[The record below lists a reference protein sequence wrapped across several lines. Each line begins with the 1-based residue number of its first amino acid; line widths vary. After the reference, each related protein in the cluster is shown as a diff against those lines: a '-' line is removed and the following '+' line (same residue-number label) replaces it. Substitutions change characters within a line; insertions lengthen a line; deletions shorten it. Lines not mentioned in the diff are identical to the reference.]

1 MRSDSGL
8 RYESEV
14 AVPRTPIIAGNW
26 KMNTDA
32 ASARELA
39 EGICA
44 AGVSDVKGVEKVLCP
59 PFVYLPLVADIV
71 KGATIA
77 VGAQDLYWEEK
88 GAFTGEVSATMVK
101 DFVTH
106 VIIGH
111 SERRQYLG
119 ETDESVNKKLRA
131 ALDHGLIPII
141 CVGETGPERNAGK
154 MQDVLRA
161 QVRGALADIELPDTA
176 VIAYEPVW
184 AIGTGVAATAQDAND
199 AIGFIRGEV
208 AGLQGDATAQAVR
221 ILYGGSVS
229 PSNVAELVSQ
239 PEVDGGLVGG
249 ASLVAESFA
258 QMVQAVA
265 TS

>member
-1 MRSDSGL
+1 M
-8 RYESEV
+8 
-14 AVPRTPIIAGNW
+14 PRTPIIAGNW

-32 ASARELA
+32 AAARALV
-39 EGICA
+39 EGIKA
-44 AGVSDVKGVEKVLCP
+44 AGVSDAKGVEKVLCP
-59 PFVYLPLVADIV
+59 PFVYLPLVADV
-71 KGATIA
+71 ARGTTLS

-88 GAFTGEVSATMVK
+88 GAFTGQVSATMLK
-101 DFVTH
+101 DFATH

-111 SERRQYLG
+111 SERRQYFA

-131 ALDHGLIPII
+131 ALEHGLTPIV

-154 MQDVLRA
+154 MQDVLRR
-161 QVRGALADIELPDTA
+161 QVIGALSDITLPESA

-199 AIGFIRGEV
+199 AIAFIRGEV
-208 AGLQGDATAQAVR
+208 AASQGDATAQAVR
-221 ILYGGSVS
+221 ILYGGSVT
-229 PSNVAELVSQ
+229 PANVAELVGQ
-239 PEVDGGLVGG
+239 PEIDGGLVGG

-265 TS
+265 AN